1 MQFGASVGSGV
12 LTLRQSVLL
21 AFVMEVLGA
30 TFLGSHSIDVVDS
43 FILKE
48 RPSNDLLMW
57 GCFIAMIA
65 AALWLALATYLEMPV
80 TSFLSIQGAI
90 IGVGLT
96 VEGWNSIYWSKHD
109 SDSVLHVG
117 GLTGILLSW
126 VVVPLMS
133 LVGAFTFFMLIK
145 VMLLRSLVV
154 EKRAQWLWPP
164 LYGITVSVLVVF
176 IIYMGAPGTSIRL
189 TSLWKVAVI
198 SSSSAIFTILLASI
212 ILVCLARKQSELL
225 DGSPTTQPDIAI
237 PGQQGNNVADRR
249 EDSPEDL
256 LKQFNELRVLH
267 TVYEVDEE
275 AADDSPRSTIRCS
288 PVCGPAIQLKHMLS
302 GTPNQLPFQKLAKPK
317 RIAIKQR
324 IVDCVHKIRGYT
336 FDHKI
341 EYGRETAALH
351 ALAEKFHKRVEEP
364 FGFLLILTASIST
377 LVHGSNT
384 VPSVMALYAGILNIF
399 RSHSTQNTEDL
410 LTWPLDTWVRL
421 LGGFA
426 VSMGYGIWGWKVV
439 RCLGGRLM
447 FLSPSRA
454 FSAQFCTLATVI
466 LATRVKF
473 PFSTAHVFIGA
484 LVGVSLAD
492 NIKSLDWRLLGVFI
506 LMWALTLLF
515 TCGTASAFYAFTVF
529 SPSVLVRD

>member
-1 MQFGASVGSGV
+1 METNISASMPTVALEIERPWSATYRWIPIVGGLVSFALAFMSGANDIPISFGASVGSGV

-30 TFLGSHSIDVVDS
+30 TFLGNHSIDVIDS
-43 FILKE
+43 FVRQSITFASLLAPNNCSLGVLLSSSNLQILKE
-48 RPSNDLLMW
+48 MPSNDLLMW

-65 AALWLALATYLEMPV
+65 AASWLALATYLEMPV
-80 TSFLSIQGAI
+80 TSFLSIEGAI
-90 IGVGLT
+90 IGVCLT
-96 VEGWNSIYWSKHD
+96 VEGWNSIYWSK
-109 SDSVLHVG
+109 
-117 GLTGILLSW
+117 
-126 VVVPLMS
+126 
-133 LVGAFTFFMLIK
+133 
-145 VMLLRSLVV
+145 MLL
-154 EKRAQWLWPP
+154 Q
-164 LYGITVSVLVVF
+164 
-176 IIYMGAPGTSIRL
+176 
-189 TSLWKVAVI
+189 
-198 SSSSAIFTILLASI
+198 I
-212 ILVCLARKQSELL
+212 ILVCLVRKRSELL
-225 DGSPTTQPDIAI
+225 DDSRATQPDRAI
-237 PGQQGNNVADRR
+237 PGQ
-249 EDSPEDL
+249 EDNIVEEQKEVSPEDL

-275 AADDSPRSTIRCS
+275 AVDDSPRSTIRCS

-302 GTPNQLPFQKLAKPK
+302 GTPNQLTFQKLMKPK
-317 RIAIKQR
+317 RITIKQR
-324 IVDCVHKIRGYT
+324 IVDCVHKIRRYT

-341 EYGRETAALH
+341 VYGQETAALH
-351 ALAEKFHKRVEEP
+351 AVAKKFHKRMEEP
-364 FGFLLILTASIST
+364 FGFLLILTASISA
-377 LVHGSNT
+377 LGHGSNT

-399 RSHSTQNTEDL
+399 RSHSTQKTEDQL
-410 LTWPLDTWVRL
+410 AWHLDTWVRF

-426 VSMGYGIWGWKVV
+426 ASAGYGIWGWKLV

-492 NIKSLDWRLLGVFI
+492 NIKSLNWRLLGAFM

-529 SPSVLVRD
+529 SPSVSVRD